1 MIINGK
7 ERHFAYTIEAAEEIG
22 KLCAEGDIKNL
33 ESLYTGTGQQGMK
46 NDMKLAIILN
56 KAYEDR
62 KAYFD
67 PHYHPDYL
75 TEADFRHFLVTDI
88 GKLELEFAKVMTAD
102 SAVTVET
109 APVEETG
116 KKTD

>member
-7 ERHFAYTIEAAEEIG
+7 ERHFAYTIEAAEEIA
-22 KLCAEGDIKNL
+22 KLCRDGDIKNI
-33 ESLYTGTGQQGMK
+33 ESLYSGTGQQGMK
-46 NDMKLAIILN
+46 NDIKIAIILN

-75 TEADFRHFLVTDI
+75 TEADFKFFLVPDL
-88 GKLELEFAKVMTAD
+88 GRLETEFAKVMAAD
-102 SAVTVET
+102 SAVTVQTE
-109 APVEETG
+109 PVQE
-116 KKTD
+116 KKEG